1 MIHQQKT
8 SAKRPRFSVIDFVI
22 ILMVVACLAGMVL
35 RFQLVDKLFSRSA
48 LVNGRVTFA
57 AEAVTPEERKVFTEN
72 TVFYTDRD
80 SFGILT
86 TIKSEP
92 AVLYYENN
100 VGVLLPYEHNSLL
113 DLTGSFS
120 TKLLPTESGFLLNGN
135 TFIAAGSTFTIK
147 AGGASV
153 LITILSVEISEK

>member
-1 MIHQQKT
+1 MINQQEA

-22 ILMVVACLAGMVL
+22 LLMVFACLAGVVL
-35 RFQLVDKLFSRSA
+35 RFQLVDKLFSQSA
-48 LVNGRVTFA
+48 LVSGRVTFA
-57 AEAVTPEERKVFTEN
+57 AEAVTPEERKIFTEN

-86 TIKSEP
+86 TVKADP
-92 AVLYYENN
+92 TVLYYENN
-100 VGVLLPYEHNSLL
+100 MGVLIPYEHNTLL
-113 DLTGSFS
+113 DLSGSFS
-120 TKLLPTESGFLLNGN
+120 TKLLPTESGYLLNGN

-153 LITILSVEISEK
+153 LITILSVENTEK